1 MAIVAVVV
9 AVVVHSSP
17 EAVVKPPFSHIDNI
31 SGLTQIVVG
40 VKFRESADS
49 GNPGS
54 DWGLLREV
62 RIFPREVVETF
73 IVRD

>member
-40 VKFRESADS
+40 VKFRESAEWKPRLRL
-49 GNPGS
+49 GAAPG
-54 DWGLLREV
+54 RENLSEGS
-62 RIFPREVVETF
+62 R
-73 IVRD
+73 